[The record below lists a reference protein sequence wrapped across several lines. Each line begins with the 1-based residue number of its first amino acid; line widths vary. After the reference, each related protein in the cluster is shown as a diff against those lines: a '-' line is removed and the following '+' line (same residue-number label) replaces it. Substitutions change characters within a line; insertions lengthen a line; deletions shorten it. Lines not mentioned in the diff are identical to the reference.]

1 MSLRVRIV
9 AVGRLKEDYLRAA
22 EAEYLKRL
30 RPYCQIAVDE
40 VADEAAL
47 LRKLPADAALVA
59 LDERGELVSSDELAR
74 GLLAVEEQRGG
85 GRPVVFAI
93 GGADSHSAALRARA
107 TRLIAFGKI
116 TIAHRLVRVLL
127 AEQIYRAFTIL
138 RGHPYHR

>member
-1 MSLRVRIV
+1 
-9 AVGRLKEDYLRAA
+9 LKEDYLRAA
-22 EAEYLKRL
+22 EAEYFKRL
-30 RPYCQIAVDE
+30 RPYCQLTVDE

-47 LRKLPADAALVA
+47 LRKVPAEAALVA
-59 LDERGELVSSDELAR
+59 LDERGELVTSDELAR
-74 GLLAVEEQRGG
+74 GLLAAEEQRGG

-93 GGADSHSAALRARA
+93 GGADGHSQAVRERAD
-107 TRLIAFGKI
+107 RLIAFGRV